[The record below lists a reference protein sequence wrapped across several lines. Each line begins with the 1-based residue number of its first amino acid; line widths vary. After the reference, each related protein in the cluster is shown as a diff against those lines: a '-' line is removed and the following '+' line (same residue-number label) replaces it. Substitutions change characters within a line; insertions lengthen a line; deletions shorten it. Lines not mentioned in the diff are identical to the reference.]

1 MISMDNGNPGQ
12 DESGSNQSPLCRVFL
27 GQGSALALSGRLS
40 EALEVF
46 EDMLLWQPQHIEG
59 LIKKAEVQNA
69 VEDYAGAVET
79 YTEVFDMGRDTVSLR
94 FARGGSYFK
103 MRKFFLAM
111 EDFEMAQKL
120 NNRKGN
126 WGVDLG
132 KSKEEVEGMI
142 WHRMGKCYK
151 EFGEANK
158 SIEIL
163 TKVLK
168 RPQHIAEGFEKDML
182 MDVAAVLME
191 VGRYDEALPY
201 VEKSLQIEPRYRYAL
216 GYRGLLMHTL
226 GRPTSAL
233 RDLNAAVAIDNNDP
247 VVFVLRAVCMQCLDR
262 NQEAVSILDELLLL
276 DPSHHAW
283 YRRELTYFYQ
293 IIAHRSLRTFN
304 YDDTLHLEIKTGMS
318 QPEHFTIPPASK
330 YTSYKTQA
338 ITAVNTAR
346 KKKLHLLKDEDKHR
360 IEEFV
365 RSTAYL
371 SRLVQLNTPGFLP
384 NIRQHRQFGLAV
396 LHMAQTLREHTMA
409 RYHGEKG
416 IAVADVMSSKI
427 GYFGWQTF
435 DNPNPTTTNG
445 KGKEAKEED
454 TVVEGYH
461 VFGWRDLFDIA
472 GEIPLLS
479 SPLFSNPSLLFPI
492 FSNLMTLLLRSHD
505 HLYSFFSRC
514 YDSLQYV
521 GVNIVNLWMSCTG
534 WIG

>member
-1 MISMDNGNPGQ
+1 MG
-12 DESGSNQSPLCRVFL
+12 SGSSYLSLLAPDSVILPPIKSRGEVNNIDSSSPAHDDSGNNQSPLCRVFL
-27 GQGSALALSGRLS
+27 GQGSALALSGRLP

-79 YTEVFDMGRDTVSLR
+79 YTEVFDMGRDTVGLR

-103 MRKFFLAM
+103 LRKYFLAM
-111 EDFEMAQKL
+111 NDFEIAQKL
-120 NNRKGN
+120 NNRKGQ

-132 KSKEEVEGMI
+132 KSKEEVDGMI
-142 WHRMGKCYK
+142 LHRMGKCYK

-158 SIEIL
+158 SIEVL
-163 TKVLK
+163 TKVLN
-168 RPQHIAEGFEKDML
+168 RPQYIAEGYEKDML
-182 MDVAAVLME
+182 MDIAAVLME

-201 VEKSLQIEPRYRYAL
+201 VEKSLQLEPRYRYAL

-262 NQEAVSILDELLLL
+262 NQEAAAILDELLSLY
-276 DPSHHAW
+276 PVHHAW

-304 YDDTLHLEIKTGMS
+304 YDDKLHLEIKTGMS
-318 QPEHFTIPPASK
+318 QPEHFTIPPPSK
-330 YTSYKTQA
+330 YTSYKNQA
-338 ITAVNTAR
+338 VSAVNAAR
-346 KKKLHLLKDEDKHR
+346 KKKLHLISDEDKHR
-360 IEEFV
+360 IDGFV
-365 RSTAYL
+365 RATSYL
-371 SRLVQLNTPGFLP
+371 SRLIQLDTPGFLP

-409 RYHGEKG
+409 RYQGG
-416 IAVADVMSSKI
+416 QGLAVADGMSSKI

-435 DNPNPTTTNG
+435 DSTNPASD
-445 KGKEAKEED
+445 KEKQGGS
-454 TVVEGYH
+454 VSEGYH

-472 GEIPLLS
+472 GDPL
-479 SPLFSNPSLLFPI
+479 SPLSPSSSLSFRLSPLSPYYFHSFP
-492 FSNLMTLLLRSHD
+492 N
-505 HLYSFFSRC
+505 
-514 YDSLQYV
+514 
-521 GVNIVNLWMSCTG
+521 
-534 WIG
+534 